1 VFAVSVK
8 SIWVMR
14 DGISGEVTFIEM
26 LIELVLEGN
35 VEATVIE
42 PVIGLTEI
50 KNPRRG
56 LPDESYPA

>member
-1 VFAVSVK
+1 MLNVP
-8 SIWVMR
+8 IL
-14 DGISGEVTFIEM
+14 GGE
-26 LIELVLEGN
+26 